1 MPARPTRYD
10 RHVLLAERAHALRA
24 APTLEEALLWDALRG
39 RRLGV
44 AFRRQVVLLGRYI
57 VDFYAPAARL
67 AVEVDGG
74 YHAERRRGDARRDRV
89 LERAGYRVLRL
100 EAELVRRDVASAV
113 GWVREALLAARHVT
127 D

>member
-44 AFRRQVVLLGRYI
+44 AFRRQTVLLGRYI

-74 YHAERRRGDARRDRV
+74 YHRDRKRADARRDWV

-100 EAELVRRDVASAV
+100 PVELVRLELARAV
-113 GWVREALLAARHVT
+113 ERVGQALGSR
-127 D
+127 